1 MVGVLARLHHLTG
14 EAAYRDRAEALV
26 KAFSGELE
34 RNFSPLSTLANN
46 SEVLRRAV
54 QVVVCGTRA
63 EEGTQALLDTVF
75 AISLPNRVLTV
86 LEPSGALPLGHPAFG
101 KGQQEG
107 QATAYVCVGPVCSL
121 PVTEPDALRAALD
134 NVRAPDEG

>member
-1 MVGVLARLHHLTG
+1 MLARLHHLTG
-14 EAAYRDRAEALV
+14 ETAYRDRAEALV

-46 SEVLRRAV
+46 SEVLRRAM

-63 EEGTQALLDTVF
+63 EEGTQALLDAVYAT
-75 AISLPNRVLTV
+75 SLPNRVLTV

-107 QATAYVCVGPVCSL
+107 RPRPTSAWARSARC
-121 PVTEPDALRAALD
+121 R
-134 NVRAPDEG
+134 

>member
-1 MVGVLARLHHLTG
+1 MVGVLARLHYLTG

-54 QVVVCGTRA
+54 QVVVCGERA
-63 EEGTQALLDTVF
+63 EEGTSALVDAVYAT
-75 AISLPNRVLTV
+75 SLPNRVLSV
-86 LEPSGALPLGHPAFG
+86 LAPGMRLRSAIPPPARG
-101 KGQQEG
+101 STRG
-107 QATAYVCVGPVCSL
+107 GPRPMFAWARSAHC
-121 PVTEPDALRAALD
+121 R
-134 NVRAPDEG
+134 